1 MTPEEFVAD
10 LDAANRAA
18 LDRIATIATLPE
30 ASAPVDVASLLK
42 MALRNELEA
51 THCAAAWLASTT
63 DVNVKLA
70 YARQAGDEAK
80 HYRLIRD
87 RLEALGAEGIR
98 SFDPMAQGHSPV
110 LQYLLNLEGTVARLA
125 AGPFTREAL
134 ALVRNSAFI
143 ELCRAREDAAT
154 AELYEQVIQPDEQHH
169 HELGRRLLLEMA
181 NDPEEQAAAKA
192 ACTRVLS
199 MAEELQEIA
208 RMRMG
213 HGCAPGC

>member
-18 LDRIATIATLPE
+18 LDRVATIATLPE
-30 ASAPVDVASLLK
+30 AGASVDIASLLK
-42 MALRNELEA
+42 LALRNELEA
-51 THCAAAWLASTT
+51 THCAAAWLATSS

-87 RLEALGAEGIR
+87 RLEALGAGDIR
-98 SFDPMAQGHSPV
+98 SFDPMTQGPSPV
-110 LQYLLNLEGTVARLA
+110 LQFLLGLEGTVPRLA

-134 ALVRNSAFI
+134 ALVRNAAFI
-143 ELCRAREDAAT
+143 ELCRAQEDLAT
-154 AELYEQVIQPDEQHH
+154 AELYEQIIQPDEQHH
-169 HELGRRLLLEMA
+169 HELGRRMLLELA
-181 NDPEEQAAAKA
+181 TDPQDQVAAKA
-192 ACTRVLS
+192 ACTRVLA

-208 RMRMG
+208 RLRMG